1 MHDTALLNAE
11 RFFNVYVRH
20 TENTVVVDIGA
31 QDVTG
36 SLKQF
41 CPKGAKY
48 IGVDFVAGKGVDVV
62 LEDPYRLPFETESID
77 VVVSSSCFE
86 HSEFFW
92 VLYLEILRI
101 LKPSGIFYL
110 NVPTNGRFHR
120 YPVDCWRFYPD
131 SGHALA
137 KWAHSNDLNTVI
149 LESFTS
155 NQIRLWNDYVCVF
168 IKDEKYA
175 GKHTRRILD
184 SFTDF
189 TNGFVFNQQSN
200 STNLLNKS
208 EIPQDQ
214 RFLGWRI
221 HKFVSR
227 LLQKLFKFE
236 LVHKR
241 KKGNS

>member
-1 MHDTALLNAE
+1 MHDTAMLNAE

-20 TENTVVVDIGA
+20 IEGAVVVDIGA

-41 CPKGAKY
+41 CPKSAKY
-48 IGVDFVAGKGVDVV
+48 IGVDFVPGRGVDVV

-131 SGHALA
+131 SGNALV
-137 KWAHSNDLNTVI
+137 KWARANDLNTAV

-168 IKDEKYA
+168 IKDERHA

-189 TNGFVFNQQSN
+189 TNGFVFNQQSK
-200 STNLLNKS
+200 STDLLNES

-221 HKFVSR
+221 HKFVLR
-227 LLQKLFKFE
+227 LLQKLFKY
-236 LVHKR
+236 
-241 KKGNS
+241 N